1 LDARRL
7 HARFPPVTKV
17 AACCALAAMATTF
30 AAALA
35 AMGPHVFQPSV
46 LVHVGAGEP
55 IATVA
60 RATDPN
66 FVLWPTSSHYDG
78 VYYYA
83 IARDPIAQGRE
94 HRLIDRPSYRYSHPG
109 FAWLAW
115 LASAGQPRALPDA
128 MLAVVLVCAGI
139 AGAAASLLAA
149 DLRLSP
155 WTGLAVA
162 LNPGIVFSV
171 TVLTSEPAGLAALL
185 VGLYAWRRRRRLTA
199 TVALAGACLIKEP
212 FLLVP
217 VAIAVYELVT
227 WLRARRAGDR
237 VPARRVGMRLVPLV
251 LGPLLYAIWYVYVW
265 WEFVIPPREQST
277 DVTIL
282 FTGWVDAFKWAALL
296 TGGGQD
302 AFQIGATTITLLIVF
317 GFALAACSLRAL
329 RLESEVQAS
338 FLLLALVG
346 FSLSRDNLLFPKDLL
361 RALTVQLVLL
371 PFVFAPRWTE
381 NRGDRT

>member
-1 LDARRL
+1 LAARRL
-7 HARFPPVTKV
+7 LARFRPVTKV

-55 IATVA
+55 IAAVA
-60 RATDPN
+60 RATDPD

-94 HRLIDRPSYRYSHPG
+94 HGLIDRPSYRYSHPG

-115 LASAGQPRALPDA
+115 LASAGQPRVLPDA
-128 MLAVVLVCAGI
+128 MLAVALACAGI

-162 LNPGIVFSV
+162 LNPGMVFSV
-171 TVLTSEPAGLAALL
+171 TVLTSEPAGVAALL
-185 VGLYAWRRRRRLTA
+185 VGLYAWRRRRRVTA
-199 TVALAGACLIKEP
+199 TVVLAAACLIKEP

-217 VAIAVYELVT
+217 MAIAVYELIT
-227 WLRARRAGDR
+227 WLRARRAGDHI
-237 VPARRVGMRLVPLV
+237 PAGRALMRLAPLAF
-251 LGPLLYAIWYVYVW
+251 GPLLYAIWYVYVW

-277 DVTIL
+277 DLAIV

-296 TGGGQD
+296 TGGSQD
-302 AFQIGATTITLLIVF
+302 MFQIGATTITLLIVL
-317 GFALAACSLRAL
+317 GFALAAASLRSL
-329 RLESEVQAS
+329 RLASEVQS
-338 FLLLALVG
+338 VFLVLALVG
-346 FSLSRDNLLFPKDLL
+346 FSLSRDNLLFPKDVL

-371 PFVFAPRWTE
+371 PFVFAPQLTDC
-381 NRGDRT
+381 RGDRS